1 MNISLVNPILSL
13 TFNKDSNK
21 EKDRKKDFK
30 QYLQKK
36 LDKVLETKEIF
47 DDRSHKIDLYATA
60 KLKDNYDLMLEHTF
74 DMPDEYGVTDYFV
87 HNPHMHLIRVRDDRK
102 NDKSLINNR
111 IYQRLMKDQHRDNFL
126 RGNMVLLT
134 SPTYGNENS
143 YSSYIN
149 QNPKN
154 EMYQAI
160 VNKKPYNSVH
170 TSLDFNNKYFDDD
183 NFTLNN
189 KV

>member
-1 MNISLVNPILSL
+1 MNIPLVNPILSL
-13 TFNKDSNK
+13 TFNKDTQK
-21 EKDRKKDFK
+21 DKDRKKDFK

-74 DMPDEYGVTDYFV
+74 DVPDEYGITDFFV
-87 HNPHMHLIRVRDDRK
+87 HHPHLHLIK
-102 NDKSLINNR
+102 PKKDKSLENNR
-111 IYQRLMKDQHRDNFL
+111 IYKRLTSPEHYDNFL
-126 RGNMVLLT
+126 RGNMILLT
-134 SPTYGNENS
+134 SPTYGNDNS

-149 QNPKN
+149 QNPNN
-154 EMYQAI
+154 EMYQSVI
-160 VNKKPYNSVH
+160 NKKPYNSVH
-170 TSLDFNNKYFDDD
+170 TSLDFNDKYFDED